1 MADAFPRGSD
11 QLDHVV
17 ACATLVPCIVV
28 LACGCSAL
36 ARIVCHHC
44 CRNLLTSCHRAAK
57 GLVILP
63 LPAFRAPL
71 LRIIVTILT
80 MLRGY
85 NHRRKK

>member
-1 MADAFPRGSD
+1 MADALPRGGD
-11 QLDHVV
+11 QLNHAV
-17 ACATLVPCIVV
+17 ACATLVPCPVV
-28 LACGCSAL
+28 PAGGCSAL